1 MKKKSYGILKMSS
14 DKKGEN
20 IFEDLF
26 DETKIDEFTFDETH
40 EPQDVPEAI
49 PAENAV
55 PTARKR
61 SFKDFQPD
69 MDALL
74 ITAQSPMIIEGMKIY
89 TDKDFSASTL
99 PVYQEALKGVEL
111 YITIID
117 RNPQNYHKL
126 KAVINSDI
134 DCQEVEKTAFN
145 LYATIHG
152 QQPETYPEKVDAF
165 EKFRSMFRDAVNR
178 ATISTST
185 KDIKK
190 YFLISGGIDEIKIQS
205 LVRDDDPELKKDA
218 AKLTQTLKVAINYL
232 ERGNMEII
240 KGLKGR
246 DLNSYVVKG
255 SSLLTYYYSQVGNE
269 KLADYFKR
277 VNSIYSKYYVIR
289 D

>member
-1 MKKKSYGILKMSS
+1 MSNNKQG
-14 DKKGEN
+14 DN
-20 IFEDLF
+20 IFEELF
-26 DETKIDEFTFDETH
+26 DETKIDEFTFDEAH

-49 PAENAV
+49 PDESTV
-55 PTARKR
+55 PPSKKR

-74 ITAQSPMIIEGMKIY
+74 ITAQSPMIIEGMKKY
-89 TDKDFSASTL
+89 TNKDFSASTL
-99 PVYQEALKGVEL
+99 PVYLEALKGVEL

-126 KAVINSDI
+126 KAVINSDL

-165 EKFRSMFRDAVNR
+165 EKFKSMFRDAVNR
-178 ATISTST
+178 ATISTSM

-190 YFLISGGIDEIKIQS
+190 YFLISGGLDEIKIQG
-205 LVRDDDPELKKDA
+205 LVQEDDSELKKDA

-232 ERGNMEII
+232 ERGNIEII

-255 SSLLTYYYSQVGNE
+255 SNLLSYYYSQIGNE

-277 VNSIYSKYYVIR
+277 VNNIYSKYYVIR